1 MAAEAFVLVHGGF
14 HDSRCWERLIPLLS
28 RPALAV
34 DLPGRGTK
42 PAKLADVTLESC
54 VRSVIAD
61 IEKAG
66 LSKVVLVGHS
76 MGGGTVPV
84 AAARIPERIAHLVFL
99 STLIAPEGGS
109 LVDGFVPETR
119 EAAIRRLG
127 TGDNVELEL
136 SEAHHREL
144 LCNDMS
150 EADVAWCLARVGPDS
165 RRLFTDRAS
174 RAGLP
179 DSLPRTYIRL
189 RRDRSVSWEQ
199 QAHAISLLPGLAIR
213 EIDAPH
219 QAMVT
224 HPREVAAILNELA
237 DARGGPVPANL

>member
-1 MAAEAFVLVHGGF
+1 MMETDAFVLVHGGF
-14 HDSRCWERLIPLLS
+14 HDRRCWERLIPLLS

-34 DLPGRGTK
+34 DLPGRGTR
-42 PAKLADVTLESC
+42 PAKLRDVTLEAC
-54 VRSVIAD
+54 IRSVIAD
-61 IEKAG
+61 IETAG
-66 LSKVVLVGHS
+66 LTRVVLVGHS
-76 MGGGTVPV
+76 MGGATVPV
-84 AAARIPERIAHLVFL
+84 VAARIPDRIAHLVLL
-99 STLIAPEGGS
+99 STLVAPDGGS

-127 TGDNVELEL
+127 SDENIEIEL

-179 DSLPRTYIRL
+179 ESLPRTYVRL
-189 RRDRSVSWEQ
+189 RRDKSVTWGQ
-199 QAHAISLLPGLAIR
+199 QAHSISLLPGLAVR

-224 HPREVAAILNELA
+224 HPTEVAGILNA
-237 DARGGPVPANL
+237 IAGGT

>member
-1 MAAEAFVLVHGGF
+1 MKVDAFVLVHGGF
-14 HDSRCWERLIPLLS
+14 HDHRCWERLIPLL
-28 RPALAV
+28 RLPALAV
-34 DLPGRGTK
+34 DLPGRGAH
-42 PAKLADVTLESC
+42 PAKMADVTLEAC
-54 VRSVIAD
+54 VRSVVED
-61 IEKAG
+61 IEKSAFG
-66 LSKVVLVGHS
+66 RVVLVGHS
-76 MGGGTVPV
+76 MGGATVPV
-84 AAARIPERIAHLVFL
+84 VAARIPDRIAHLVLL
-99 STLIAPEGGS
+99 STLVAPEGGS

-119 EAAIRRLG
+119 DAAVRRLG
-127 TGDNVELEL
+127 SGDDVEIEL

-144 LCNDMS
+144 LCNDMD

-189 RRDRSVSWEQ
+189 RRDQSVSWAQ
-199 QAHAISLLPGLAIR
+199 QAHAISLLPGLAVR

-224 HPREVAAILNELA
+224 HAHELAEILNEIA
-237 DARGGPVPANL
+237 ATPPGPSS

>member
-1 MAAEAFVLVHGGF
+1 MSADAFVLVHGGF
-14 HDSRCWERLIPLLS
+14 HDSRCWERLIPLLR

-34 DLPGRGTK
+34 DLPGRGTR
-42 PAKLADVTLESC
+42 PAKMQDVTLEAC
-54 VRSVIAD
+54 VRSVVAD

-66 LSKVVLVGHS
+66 LERVVLVGHS
-76 MGGGTVPV
+76 MGGATVPV
-84 AAARIPERIAHLVFL
+84 VAARIPERIAHLVLL
-99 STLIAPEGGS
+99 STLVAPEGGS

-127 TGDNVELEL
+127 TGDDVEIEL

-144 LCNDMS
+144 LCNDMD
-150 EADVAWCLARVGPDS
+150 EADVEWCLARVGRDS

-179 DSLPRTYIRL
+179 DALPRTYIRL
-189 RRDRSVSWEQ
+189 RRDKSVSWAQ
-199 QAHAISLLPGLAIR
+199 QAHAISLLPGLAVQ

-224 HPREVAAILNELA
+224 HAKELAGILNGIA
-237 DARGGPVPANL
+237 GV

>member
-1 MAAEAFVLVHGGF
+1 MTADAFVLVHGGF
-14 HDSRCWERLIPLLS
+14 HDRRCWERLIPLLT

-34 DLPGRGTK
+34 DLPGRGTR
-42 PAKLADVTLESC
+42 PAKMQDVTLEAC
-54 VRSVIAD
+54 VRSVVAD
-61 IEKAG
+61 IESAG
-66 LSKVVLVGHS
+66 FSRVVLVGHS

-84 AAARIPERIAHLVFL
+84 VAARIPDRIAHLVLL
-99 STLIAPEGGS
+99 STLVAPEGGS

-119 EAAIRRLG
+119 DAAIRRLG
-127 TGDNVELEL
+127 SGENVELEL
-136 SEAHHREL
+136 SEEHHREL

-189 RRDRSVSWEQ
+189 RRDRSVTWEQ
-199 QAHAISLLPGLAIR
+199 QAHAISLLPGLAVR

-224 HPREVAAILNELA
+224 HPAELAAILNA
-237 DARGGPVPANL
+237 VIGDDGPSPGR

>member
-1 MAAEAFVLVHGGF
+1 MAADAFVLVHGGS
-14 HDSRCWERLIPLLS
+14 HDSRCWERLVPLLS

-34 DLPGRGTK
+34 DLPGRGTR
-42 PAKLADVTLESC
+42 PAKMEDVTLEAC
-54 VRSVIAD
+54 VRSVVAD
-61 IEKAG
+61 IERAG
-66 LSKVVLVGHS
+66 LSRVVLVGHS

-84 AAARIPERIAHLVFL
+84 VAARIPERIAHLVLL
-99 STLIAPEGGS
+99 STLVAPEGGS

-127 TGDNVELEL
+127 TGDEVRIEL
-136 SEAHHREL
+136 SEDHHREL
-144 LCNDMS
+144 LCNDMD

-179 DSLPRTYIRL
+179 DALPRTYIRL
-189 RRDRSVSWEQ
+189 ARDRSVTWTQ
-199 QAHAISLLPGLAIR
+199 QAHAISLLPGLAVR

-224 HPREVAAILNELA
+224 HPREVAAILNEIA
-237 DARGGPVPANL
+237 DG